1 MRAGKGSLMA
11 LDGPAGEPAAD
22 LPQPPEPAERGGGGG
37 ASDAHVDEGGAK
49 GAGRET
55 SGEGPE
61 EGWTADD
68 GWTAEG
74 TSFPTYGAQSE
85 PTPAS
90 APAPTSEPVPTAG
103 QGPPADG
110 ADDTT
115 PADGVQRGGE
125 PAAADARNG
134 GADTSTDIQDRGTR
148 PDGPGRPQ
156 LPDASRPD
164 TPGTGDGPQPVTDP
178 SIDPSAGEAGEA
190 GETEPRGAVQQGSET
205 SVPQGETSDR
215 TPQQPPRA
223 DQQGDGAG
231 TAPEPASPP
240 YSDPSG
246 LGRELALE
254 PEPQPAPQRQP
265 DPVADR
271 PEQSGPSEQAPA
283 EHRAAVSDAG
293 TDDRSGETDGASGGT
308 ADTANPMEE
317 VGQVIVGV
325 GEAGAKGVETVAE
338 VVSGVADS
346 ALSRLEAATA
356 EAGFD
361 RRAATARA
369 AANADH
375 GPGDGLEGADPVP
388 ADGGPQA
395 HEASESQGP
404 GDDGSGDDG
413 PGDEGSGTDGPG
425 AGAPGDD
432 GPGDGGPGDEG
443 SEDDSSEDEGYD
455 DIPVLRD
462 RREHQVT
469 PTELKVSRQTSEN
482 LRDMQSQEVPLGIDR
497 STWGRFRADFGEAL
511 RRDGLTDGWG
521 GIIGSSTK
529 FYSGNPQKHFPSG
542 EDRLT
547 EMVAD
552 KNPLNRTESD
562 PTTELRNRKED
573 DGGPDRP
580 PGDGAGTEP
589 NFADRDAD
597 YYLEKFPQ
605 SEEEVRDAVAKFN
618 SPFQDS
624 VAALQDRAV
633 DRWREAGYSDGRP
646 LPDATYFDSAHHF
659 HFGDPSD
666 YDIDL
671 CSDEAAA
678 RFAAYGA
685 AHPEVKVVSDKGFYK
700 HDSLHEVAP
709 AVADWAARWTDEL
722 GREVRVATFDSRG
735 TASRH
740 DAEEPTSWPFHRPD
754 DLT

>member
-1 MRAGKGSLMA
+1 MA

-22 LPQPPEPAERGGGGG
+22 LPQPPEPAERGGGGE

-55 SGEGPE
+55 SGEGSE
-61 EGWTADD
+61 EGWTADN
-68 GWTAEG
+68 GWTEEG

-90 APAPTSEPVPTAG
+90 APAPTSEPAPTAG

-164 TPGTGDGPQPVTDP
+164 TAGAGDGPQPVTDP
-178 SIDPSAGEAGEA
+178 SNDPSAEH
-190 GETEPRGAVQQGSET
+190 GAAT
-205 SVPQGETSDR
+205 
-215 TPQQPPRA
+215 
-223 DQQGDGAG
+223 
-231 TAPEPASPP
+231 
-240 YSDPSG
+240 
-246 LGRELALE
+246 
-254 PEPQPAPQRQP
+254 
-265 DPVADR
+265 
-271 PEQSGPSEQAPA
+271 
-283 EHRAAVSDAG
+283 SDAG
-293 TDDRSGETDGASGGT
+293 TDGRSGETDGASGGT
-308 ADTANPMEE
+308 ADTSNPMEE

-369 AANADH
+369 EANADH

-395 HEASESQGP
+395 HEASEPQGP
-404 GDDGSGDDG
+404 GDDG
-413 PGDEGSGTDGPG
+413 PGDERSGTDGPG
-425 AGAPGDD
+425 PGAPGDD
-432 GPGDGGPGDEG
+432 GPGDGAPGDDGQGDDGSDDGGPGDEG
-443 SEDDSSEDEGYD
+443 SEDEGPEDEGYD

-462 RREHQVT
+462 RRDHQVT
-469 PTELKVSRQTSEN
+469 PTELKVSRQTPEN

-542 EDRLT
+542 EGRLT

-552 KNPLNRTESD
+552 KNPLNRTEPD

-580 PGDGAGTEP
+580 PGDGASTEP

-597 YYLEKFPQ
+597 YYLAKFPQ

-709 AVADWAARWTDEL
+709 AVADWADRWTETL